1 MKNLIYF
8 LLLIFGGVLVASCE
22 KQEDPVVS
30 FGEYSDIVVN
40 GEGEFSS
47 SINYQGVE
55 VPFTQYY
62 DDTQVQLKSVK
73 VSIENFLLESTV
85 NSPVINGEMLSA
97 SYVKVFKVNSEVKAY
112 VTYNLS
118 GSAHGGAL
126 VVLDLTDSENPSIV
140 NEILFNDIDINVCE
154 VYHAGKLMWL
164 GGSSFKKGAVIIPV
178 ELDNKGNVVADS
190 GSELTLDIITLKNV
204 ASVNGIKEAGDW
216 LMVTAGNSGG
226 GTFALNFKKGYRD
239 DGTDY
244 FSNAKFS
251 ATNGYTMGK
260 FHVSLEGGKEAKLH
274 VYRIGVNDTEN
285 ETVVSLGALYHNVD
299 NEADM
304 YSGKATC
311 FMENDSRYCYVS
323 MGASG
328 FVAVDIFEQM
338 VVLQSSPKLLKHG
351 NTNGI
356 SVDDQ
361 YIYLANGA
369 DGLVVCKKPTITY
382 GEDPVIVEPLYV
394 WDEDIED
401 ASANYVTVQDEY
413 IFVAKGTQGGLKI
426 IKRLFE

>member
-8 LLLIFGGVLVASCE
+8 LLLILGGVLIASCE
-22 KQEDPVVS
+22 KQEEPLVS
-30 FGEYSDIVVN
+30 FGELSDIVVN
-40 GEGEFSS
+40 GEGQFSS
-47 SINYQGVE
+47 SVNYQGVE

-73 VSIENFLLESTV
+73 VSIENFMLESTV

-97 SYVKVFKVNSEVKAY
+97 SYVKVFKVNSEVRAY
-112 VTYNLS
+112 ITYNLS
-118 GSAHGGAL
+118 GAGHGGAL
-126 VVLDLTDSENPSIV
+126 VVLDLTDSENPTIIK
-140 NEILFNDIDINVCE
+140 EILFSDIDINVCE

-178 ELDNKGNVVADS
+178 ELDNKGNVTADS
-190 GSELTLDIITLKNV
+190 GSALTLDIITIKNV

-216 LMVTAGNSGG
+216 LMITAGNSGG

-244 FSNAKFS
+244 FANAKFS

-260 FHVSLEGGKEAKLH
+260 FHASLEGGEAAKLH
-274 VYRIGVNDTEN
+274 VYRIGLNDTEN
-285 ETVVSLGALYHNVD
+285 ETVVPLGSLYHNVD
-299 NEADM
+299 NDADK

-323 MGASG
+323 MGANG
-328 FVAVDIFEQM
+328 FVAVDIFEK
-338 VVLQSSPKLLKHG
+338 VIVLQSSPKLLNHG

-356 SVDDQ
+356 SVDDE

-426 IKRLFE
+426 IKRLFD